1 MQRKARVLQRVS
13 QDSRPAQRGEFT
25 FPPGRFRAFSGA
37 IWQNRRQPY
46 HRGEAYIDL
55 RGGMGLLQS
64 VTDFWH

>member
-46 HRGEAYIDL
+46 SASSAVLSASAR
-55 RGGMGLLQS
+55 R
-64 VTDFWH
+64 